1 MRQCL
6 HLGGALEAIDHWGSM
21 GGMYM
26 KSNPN
31 LPRCAL
37 ILGLAALC
45 TSAAVAAT
53 QETVPLFM
61 SAANPS
67 QQGFVRII
75 NHSGESGAVAVTATD
90 DDGQVAGTE
99 RFDLGAWETRHFNSD
114 DLELGNAAK
123 GLAGVGSGSGD
134 WRLAVESDLSLEV
147 LAYVRTADGFLTAMH
162 DKARKPGRR
171 HLVPIFNPGSNR
183 NQVSKL
189 RIVNMAA
196 AGATVR
202 FVGVDD
208 RGVESDGIS
217 IAVGAGEAITLTAE
231 ELEAGGGG
239 LTGGLGNGSGKW
251 QLFVDADRRVLVQ
264 SLLESET
271 GHLTNLST
279 STVAADFQLPSADV
293 PTNNVAATG
302 SFALDYAD
310 GDFGLPSGIAHV
322 DQVFYIWDRYH
333 DQLFAYS
340 AAGERW
346 QAGDFPVANITF
358 GGFAD
363 DDERLYLLDTSNDRV
378 LTYTTDGRRTPVL
391 EYDFDFRGGG
401 LSNCIGYAGG
411 RFYVGYEDRVDV
423 YQAGELV
430 TEAGFDLTVGSDP
443 IDIAAG
449 PNGLLY
455 VLGGGAVFAYR
466 PSGEPVADAHFD
478 LAVNNGDP
486 VAITQA
492 NGRFYVLDVTDARAP
507 LVFAYTAQGQPVE

>member
-1 MRQCL
+1 MC
-6 HLGGALEAIDHWGSM
+6 
-21 GGMYM
+21 M

-31 LPRCAL
+31 LVRCAL

-45 TSAAVAAT
+45 TSGAVAAT

-75 NHSGESGAVAVTATD
+75 NHSGESGTVAVTATD
-90 DDGQVAGTE
+90 DAGQVAGTE
-99 RFDLGAWETRHFNSD
+99 RFDLAAWETRHFNSD

-189 RIVNMAA
+189 RIVNTSA

-217 IAVGAGEAITLTAE
+217 VAVGAGEAITLTAE
-231 ELEAGGGG
+231 ELEAGGRG
-239 LTGGLGNGSGKW
+239 LTSGLGNGSGKW
-251 QLFVDADRRVLVQ
+251 QLFVDADQRVLVQ

-279 STVAADFQLPSADV
+279 STVVADFQLPSADV
-293 PTNNVAATG
+293 PTNRVAATG
-302 SFALDYAD
+302 SFALDYATPRSVRD
-310 GDFGLPSGIAHV
+310 PRGIAHV
-322 DQVFYIWDRYH
+322 DQVFYIWDELAA
-333 DQLFAYS
+333 QIFAYS
-340 AAGERW
+340 AAGEPW
-346 QAGDFPVANITF
+346 PAGDFPVADVDA

-363 DDERLYLLDTSNDRV
+363 DDERLYLLDRYGDRV
-378 LTYTTDGRRTPVL
+378 LTYATDGRRTPVL
-391 EYDFDFRGGG
+391 EYDFDLRRSGA
-401 LSNCIGYAGG
+401 NCIDYADG
-411 RFYVGYEDRVDV
+411 RFYVGHERRVDV

-430 TEAGFDLTVGSDP
+430 AEAGFDLTVGRDP

-455 VLGGGAVFAYR
+455 ILGGGAVFAYR
-466 PSGEPVADAHFD
+466 PSGEPVANAHFD
-478 LAVNNGDP
+478 LAVDNGDP
-486 VAITQA
+486 VAITHA
-492 NGRFYVLDVTDARAP
+492 NGRFYIVDGTDLFAP
-507 LVFAYTAQGQPVE
+507 LVFAYTVQGQPVP